1 MVYPPPS
8 EELWAGTPERRR
20 ATAMHQRTTSGSLRS
35 SPTWE
40 GLHRWLREA
49 IQKLLQAAL
58 EAEEAADPCG
68 ECDSAAAAG
77 PRPGGAVPQPDPA
90 PVRALDG
97 AEMVILAVTSE
108 GALAVLE
115 RAHTL
120 MRPGVPL
127 LVASKGLV
135 ASNGRVM
142 TLSMA
147 IRERWEAR
155 VVTIGGPSKAVE
167 LARRVPTE
175 VIYASPDAQAVGQA
189 CEWMETSYYRVHQSA
204 DQQGLEL
211 CSALKNAYAI
221 AVGLC
226 DGLVAAGRAEA
237 LYNLKAALFSHAIE
251 EMEILGR
258 SVGIHART
266 FYGLG
271 GVGDLFVTAVAG
283 RNRRFG
289 EMRGRGLPT
298 AMVVERLKTTDE
310 LTEGYAAI
318 RWCWQFAEEHAA
330 SERVPL
336 LRALYRIVYEEA
348 DPARELWLLVSGGS
362 TARA

>member
-1 MVYPPPS
+1 MGQVAILGAGFMGSALSVPAS
-8 EELWAGTPERRR
+8 DNGHAIALWGTHLDGHIIETVRAGGAHPK
-20 ATAMHQRTTSGSLRS
+20 L
-35 SPTWE
+35 
-40 GLHRWLREA
+40 GLHLPEA
-49 IQKLLQAAL
+49 VTAFG
-58 EAEEAADPCG
+58 ADELG
-68 ECDSAAAAG
+68 T
-77 PRPGGAVPQPDPA
+77 
-90 PVRALDG
+90 ALDG

-108 GALAVLE
+108 GALPVLE
-115 RAHTL
+115 RARAL
-120 MRPGVPL
+120 MRPDVPL

-155 VVTIGGPSKAVE
+155 VVTIGGPCKAVE
-167 LARRVPTE
+167 LAKRLPTE
-175 VIYASPDAQAVGQA
+175 VIYASPDAQAVRQA

-226 DGLVAAGRAEA
+226 DGLVAAGWAEA

-283 RNRRFG
+283 RNRTFG

-298 AMVVERLKTTDE
+298 AMVVERLRTTDE

-318 RWCWQFAEEHAA
+318 RRCWEFAQEQSAC
-330 SERVPL
+330 ERLPL
-336 LRALYRIVYEEA
+336 LQALYRIVYEEA
-348 DPARELWLLVSGGS
+348 DPARELWLVVSRGS
-362 TARA
+362 TGRA